1 MGAKVKE
8 KLAYKTSRTERASYG
23 LYFVGQNIFYVFIYM
38 YLSTFFTDVGIPA
51 LTVAGIALVV
61 KVWDAINDPIFG
73 GFVDKVQFKKGK
85 FIPWLRVSLVF
96 IPLSTVFI
104 FAIPAGIPLG
114 VKVAWAVIGYILW
127 DTAYTICDVPIF
139 GLVTTMTDVQQER
152 TVIMSIGRVAAQV
165 AVLGVMFVVPV
176 ARKAIG
182 GWLPTIIVLSIVATL
197 TMLPICFKGKERIAP
212 VKNESDVGVRDMLR
226 FVVQNKYLLIFY
238 GAYLLYS
245 ATNISGT
252 LGMYFSRHCLGN
264 EALGGL
270 ISLAAM
276 IPGIIVGV
284 CIPKLCRKFDKF
296 NRYFFASIATGSIGV
311 LQYFLGY
318 ENLGVFLGVLFVRGV
333 PLGMVQMLTF
343 MFTPDFAEYGHFKT
357 GVSAP
362 GIAFSL
368 QTFSVKMMT
377 AISTA
382 LGTALLGV
390 IGFVAGEGA
399 AQAAGFESKLW
410 FIYMVV
416 PAIGAVAS
424 LFVLRMYKLRDKDV
438 QIMARCNAGEISRE
452 EADAALSVK
461 VV

>member
-1 MGAKVKE
+1 
-8 KLAYKTSRTERASYG
+8 
-23 LYFVGQNIFYVFIYM
+23 
-38 YLSTFFTDVGIPA
+38 
-51 LTVAGIALVV
+51 
-61 KVWDAINDPIFG
+61 
-73 GFVDKVQFKKGK
+73 
-85 FIPWLRVSLVF
+85 
-96 IPLSTVFI
+96 
-104 FAIPAGIPLG
+104 
-114 VKVAWAVIGYILW
+114 
-127 DTAYTICDVPIF
+127 
-139 GLVTTMTDVQQER
+139 
-152 TVIMSIGRVAAQV
+152 
-165 AVLGVMFVVPV
+165 
-176 ARKAIG
+176 
-182 GWLPTIIVLSIVATL
+182 
-197 TMLPICFKGKERIAP
+197 
-212 VKNESDVGVRDMLR
+212 
-226 FVVQNKYLLIFY
+226 
-238 GAYLLYS
+238 
-245 ATNISGT
+245 
-252 LGMYFSRHCLGN
+252 
-264 EALGGL
+264 
-270 ISLAAM
+270 
-276 IPGIIVGV
+276 
-284 CIPKLCRKFDKF
+284 
-296 NRYFFASIATGSIGV
+296 
-311 LQYFLGY
+311 
-318 ENLGVFLGVLFVRGV
+318 
-333 PLGMVQMLTF
+333 MLTF

>member
-1 MGAKVKE
+1 M
-8 KLAYKTSRTERASYG
+8 ASAC
-23 LYFVGQNIFYVFIYM
+23 
-38 YLSTFFTDVGIPA
+38 SS
-51 LTVAGIALVV
+51 
-61 KVWDAINDPIFG
+61 G

-85 FIPWLRVSLVF
+85 LIPWLRVSLVF

-114 VKVAWAVIGYILW
+114 VKVVRAVIGYILW

-176 ARKAIG
+176 ARSHWR
-182 GWLPTIIVLSIVATL
+182 WLPTIIVLSIVATL

-284 CIPKLCRKFDKF
+284 CIPKTL
-296 NRYFFASIATGSIGV
+296 
-311 LQYFLGY
+311 
-318 ENLGVFLGVLFVRGV
+318 
-333 PLGMVQMLTF
+333 P
-343 MFTPDFAEYGHFKT
+343 
-357 GVSAP
+357 
-362 GIAFSL
+362 
-368 QTFSVKMMT
+368 
-377 AISTA
+377 
-382 LGTALLGV
+382 
-390 IGFVAGEGA
+390 
-399 AQAAGFESKLW
+399 
-410 FIYMVV
+410 
-416 PAIGAVAS
+416 
-424 LFVLRMYKLRDKDV
+424 
-438 QIMARCNAGEISRE
+438 QI
-452 EADAALSVK
+452 
-461 VV
+461 